1 MKILPLLVTFSL
13 SAPLI
18 AMAQTCPSTI
28 QGVSQLKQ
36 NIPEW
41 KVDPSEGTFN
51 LGGVSIIE
59 GPMNSSA
66 EGIERELVPMEKNG
80 IQFWRFTNTVGS
92 NEVWMRC
99 WYSGTAL
106 SWSARIHADVIE
118 CFRRSG
124 PDPKIPRKEKVV
136 VMCVNASQRSVKH

>member
-1 MKILPLLVTFSL
+1 MKIIRLLVTLSL
-13 SAPLI
+13 TMPFAT
-18 AMAQTCPSTI
+18 MAQTCPSTI

-36 NIPEW
+36 NISEW
-41 KVDPSEGTFN
+41 KVDSSEDTFN

-59 GPMNSSA
+59 GPINPSK
-66 EGIERELVPMEKNG
+66 ENGERELVPMEKNG
-80 IQFWRFTNTVGS
+80 IQFWRFTSAVGS

-106 SWSARIHADVIE
+106 RLSTRIHADVIE

-124 PDPKIPRKEKVV
+124 PDPTIPGKKKVT
-136 VMCVNASQRSVKH
+136 VMCVNASHKSERH